1 MLRAELQ
8 ELIRNGESSGVEFKL
23 DTVQNY
29 DLAKEI
35 AAFANFQGGVVLLGV
50 EDDGVVHGT
59 ARNNLEEWVMQLCR
73 DKVDPPIIP
82 YYEVFPDLEPGRHVV
97 AVRVLQG
104 PDKPYARVHDNR
116 RTYFVRVGTTSR
128 EASREELERMFQ
140 EAGHLRY
147 GFKPAPGAAFE
158 DLDLRRLKDYFGRV
172 LEQEYPADDAV
183 AGWQKLLANLEL
195 MVSAGDRPVP
205 TVDGILLFGRSPKRF
220 LPQSGIRAIA
230 YPGNQPDYAAR
241 ADQDLVGPM
250 VPLYSNAGSP
260 PEDVLVEN
268 GLVEQALDFVVR
280 NTQPEARIENGA
292 RIDRTTYPVEVLREV
307 IVNALVHRDY
317 TIAGTDISLIIFDN
331 RLEVTSPGRLPNTA
345 TIESLKSGFRYA
357 RNQTLVNIM
366 RDYRYVDFR
375 GMGIRDKII
384 PGMRAHNGTEPVLV
398 ESGHGF
404 TVRLLK

>member
-1 MLRAELQ
+1 MLRAELH
-8 ELIRNGESSGVEFKL
+8 ELIRNGENSGVEFKL

-35 AAFANFQGGVVLLGV
+35 VAFANFQGGVVLLGV
-50 EDDGVVHGT
+50 EDDGAVHGT
-59 ARNNLEEWVMQLCR
+59 TRNNLEEWVMQLCR

-97 AVRVLQG
+97 SVRVLQG

-140 EAGHLRY
+140 EAGYLRY
-147 GFKPAPGAAFE
+147 GLKPVPGAVFE
-158 DLDLRRLKDYFGRV
+158 DLDRRRLKDYFGRV
-172 LEQEYPADDAV
+172 LEQEYPADDDV

-195 MVSAGDRPVP
+195 MVSAGDRLVP

-260 PEDVLVEN
+260 PEDNLVEN
-268 GLVEQALDFVVR
+268 GLVEQALDFIVR

-317 TIAGTDISLIIFDN
+317 TIAGTDISLFIFDN

-345 TIESLKSGFRYA
+345 TVESLKSGFRYA

-384 PGMRAHNGTEPVLV
+384 PGMRAHNGTEPALV

>member
-8 ELIRNGESSGVEFKL
+8 ELLRNGENSGVEFKL
-23 DTVQNY
+23 DSVQEQH
-29 DLAKEI
+29 LVKEFV
-35 AAFANFQGGVVLLGV
+35 AFANLAGGVVLLGV
-50 EDDGVVHGT
+50 NDDGSVHGVT
-59 ARNNLEEWVMQLCR
+59 RGNLERWVTDLCR
-73 DKVDPPIIP
+73 DKIDPPIIP
-82 YYEVFPDLEPGRHVV
+82 YFEVVRNVQPGQNV
-97 AVRVLQG
+97 AVVRIIQG
-104 PDKPYARVHDNR
+104 PNKPYALVHGCQQ
-116 RTYFVRVGTTSR
+116 TYHVRVGSTSR
-128 EASREELERMFQ
+128 DASREELERIFK
-140 EAGHLRY
+140 ETGHLRY
-147 GFKPAPGAAFE
+147 GIKPVPGAAFE
-158 DLDLRRLKDYFGRV
+158 DFDLRRLKDYFGRV
-172 LEQEYPADDAV
+172 LEQEYPADHDV
-183 AGWQKLLANLEL
+183 ARWQKLLANFKLI
-195 MVSAGDRPVP
+195 VSAEDRPVP
-205 TVDGILLFGRSPKRF
+205 TTDGILLFGRSPKRF

-268 GLVEQALDFVVR
+268 GLVEQALYFVVR

-292 RIDRTTYPVEVLREV
+292 RIDRTTYPVKVLREV

-366 RDYRYVDFR
+366 RDYRYKDFR

-384 PGMRAHNGTEPVLV
+384 RGMRAHNGTEPALV